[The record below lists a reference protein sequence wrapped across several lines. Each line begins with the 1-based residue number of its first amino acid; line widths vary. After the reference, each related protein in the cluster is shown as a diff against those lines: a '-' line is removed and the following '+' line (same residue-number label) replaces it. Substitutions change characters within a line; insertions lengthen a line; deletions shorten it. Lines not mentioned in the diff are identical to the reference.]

1 MLYGTSGAALVQLC
15 ATPAITRL
23 YSPGELGQLALLLSF
38 TQLWISGQLL
48 RFDQAQYLARS
59 KKESLYTA
67 IISLWILAVT
77 LTLNVVCITLL
88 VSFHVFG
95 FGELPINVALFSP
108 IICAGFG
115 IFVIF
120 RAINVKEQYFS
131 LVGQAT
137 LVKSI
142 VNNGIKLA
150 GGWLMPSV
158 TPLFVGEALGAWAS
172 SARLSRVFRRLYN
185 RVEFTY
191 SRIRYVAILRR
202 NSVFPLVETPS
213 IFIDKAASMFPIP
226 ATVSLFGT
234 DEAGILSLAILATSL
249 PTAQISSAIADVFL
263 SEFSTHVRA
272 REFLAARKLFF
283 NTLTKLVMIGIPLAV
298 IYIVLGP
305 MLAGPI
311 LGDNFARAGHY
322 VAIIALWHCL
332 AFIISP
338 ISRILPVFRQAKLKL
353 IYDVS
358 KLASLLIV
366 YILAERFAFSAS
378 QFVLYMTYAY
388 SANYLLY
395 SLIIAWTLLRRTKA
409 TTAML

>member
-1 MLYGTSGAALVQLC
+1 
-15 ATPAITRL
+15 
-23 YSPGELGQLALLLSF
+23 
-38 TQLWISGQLL
+38 
-48 RFDQAQYLARS
+48 
-59 KKESLYTA
+59 
-67 IISLWILAVT
+67 
-77 LTLNVVCITLL
+77 
-88 VSFHVFG
+88 
-95 FGELPINVALFSP
+95 
-108 IICAGFG
+108 
-115 IFVIF
+115 
-120 RAINVKEQYFS
+120 
-131 LVGQAT
+131 
-137 LVKSI
+137 
-142 VNNGIKLA
+142 
-150 GGWLMPSV
+150 MPSV